1 VYLLGNGFAPWITVY
16 SPEGDVVFSQPVAFL
31 PQDSNLTSLGVVKIP
46 DGLPSQLGMIGFFY
60 PSAVALDTGAL
71 TSVYP
76 EPDQPVL
83 TLNVFR
89 GDLGLDEGIPRN
101 VYSLDTDTLTQ
112 LTGGETG
119 RDSLVMGLGE
129 RVDLPAGLGSVE
141 FTELRRFV
149 SFDVHRD
156 PTQLPVAISAMLIM
170 AGLIV
175 TLFVTRRRAWIKITP
190 GTKGEST
197 VEFAALARGED
208 PGLAQGLDDL
218 VEAFSQ
224 STKSRLKEK

>member
-1 VYLLGNGFAPWITVY
+1 
-16 SPEGDVVFSQPVAFL
+16 
-31 PQDSNLTSLGVVKIP
+31 
-46 DGLPSQLGMIGFFY
+46 M
-60 PSAVALDTGAL
+60 
-71 TSVYP
+71 
-76 EPDQPVL
+76 
-83 TLNVFR
+83 
-89 GDLGLDEGIPRN
+89 
-101 VYSLDTDTLTQ
+101 
-112 LTGGETG
+112 
-119 RDSLVMGLGE
+119 
-129 RVDLPAGLGSVE
+129 E

-190 GTKGEST
+190 SRKGEST

-208 PGLAQGLDDL
+208 PGLATGLDDL

-224 STKSRLKEK
+224 STKSTLKET